1 MSYDTWEGEC
11 RSKDI
16 LPFMAIPEIP
26 ASDSA
31 VQNMNGASRPITID
45 SDRPV
50 SFGYNETNC
59 DIDMRKGKL
68 EWGKENYGR
77 QIIQKT
83 GSVR

>member
-1 MSYDTWEGEC
+1 
-11 RSKDI
+11 
-16 LPFMAIPEIP
+16 MAIPEIP

-68 EWGKENYGR
+68 EWGKYPNRKKENYGR
-77 QIIQKT
+77 KII
-83 GSVR
+83 